1 MVVLKIIYVFLDF
14 YMLENNKSNV
24 SYICYGGEMLFEKKK
39 DVNKS
44 LQHT

>member
-24 SYICYGGEMLFEKKK
+24 TVLFVMEVKCCSKKRRM
-39 DVNKS
+39 
-44 LQHT
+44 